1 MGSQW
6 VDQFSKWAIEWVDQF
21 SKWVGQKQ
29 ENAFQSSKVVH
40 LLRIN

>member
-21 SKWVGQKQ
+21 SKWAHQNKIM
-29 ENAFQSSKVVH
+29 NFNDPILSTW
-40 LLRIN
+40 